1 MRMLVVVLVNECLL
15 DAMLLLVEDMADL
28 MDQVFIRG
36 DMQVDQRF
44 QDLLAVIVL
53 GDLEG
58 DQGINVHHAQVQT
71 VGRDGTEIGI
81 LGRIGTIGIEGISMA
96 GIGEAKGD
104 AECGLYLLFAQQAT
118 DTSAEAICAVEVQKT
133 LKQYFANYFRDR
145 QIAKEIVFFK
155 FPFLYVSSFV

>member
-15 DAMLLLVEDMADL
+15 DAVLLLVENMANL
-28 MDQVFIRG
+28 MDQVLIRG

-58 DQGINVHHAQVQT
+58 DQGIDVHYAQVQT

-81 LGRIGTIGIEGISMA
+81 LGRIGTIGIEGISMG

-118 DTSAEAICAVEVQKT
+118 DTSAEAIRAVEVQKT
-133 LKQYFANYFRDR
+133 LKQYFAIIFE
-145 QIAKEIVFFK
+145 IAKLPKRSFFIVF
-155 FPFLYVSSFV
+155 